1 MHLRKKW
8 LSYTQIYLSLFKIL
22 SSVCYNFAKLDTN
35 SKEDEAQA
43 PATVESTFKTSY
55 WREQCFVLVAGC

>member
-43 PATVESTFKTSY
+43 PATEESIFKTR
-55 WREQCFVLVAGC
+55 REQCFVLVAGC

>member
-43 PATVESTFKTSY
+43 PATVESIFKTR
-55 WREQCFVLVAGC
+55 REQCFVLVAGC